1 MTDLDTTDLGRADL
15 DWHQARAALEWQWDI
30 GVRDVILDAP
40 INRYDLPDKLPKP
53 ASPATPVQGGAKSP
67 LPLAAPPAELDVVG
81 IAAQAAAAAQDL
93 AQLQAALA
101 AFPHCEL
108 QRGAKS
114 VVFSDGV
121 PGARVMIVGE
131 APGRDEDIQG
141 KPFVGRAGQLLDKML
156 AAIGLDRARDVYI
169 TNILPYRP
177 PQNRDPKPEE
187 VAMMMPFVRRHIALA
202 APDVLI
208 CMGNHSCQA
217 ILGKRGITKL
227 RGQWDQALDKPVLPM
242 LHPAYL
248 LRQPQAKRSAWAD
261 LLELKA
267 WLESPLPTT

>member
-1 MTDLDTTDLGRADL
+1 MTEL
-15 DWHQARAALEWQWDI
+15 DWHQARAALEWQAEM
-30 GVRDVILDAP
+30 GVTEAILDAP
-40 INRYDLPDKLPKP
+40 INRYDLPDKAAKPKP
-53 ASPATPVQGGAKSP
+53 A
-67 LPLAAPPAELDVVG
+67 APPVDKPPLIMEPAPEIDVV
-81 IAAQAAAAAQDL
+81 ALATQAAAGAQDL
-93 AQLQAALA
+93 DQLKAALA

-114 VVFSDGV
+114 LVFSDGV
-121 PGARVMIVGE
+121 PGSRVMIVGE

-156 AAIGLDRARDVYI
+156 AAIGLDRTRDVYI

-177 PQNRDPKPEE
+177 PQNRDPKPDE
-187 VAMMMPFVRRHIALA
+187 VAMMMPFVKRHVELA

-208 CMGNHSCQA
+208 CMGNHSCHA
-217 ILGKRGITKL
+217 VLGKRGITKL
-227 RGQWDQALDKPVLPM
+227 RGQWDQALGKPVLPM

-248 LRQPQAKRSAWAD
+248 LRQPQAKRNAWAD

-267 WLESPLPTT
+267 WLGTPPAH